1 MDWMTKTE
9 KENPSLFGPIGKS
22 KGARN
27 DLKPVYTGNT
37 SPSLRSKNTRLNN
50 ESESDDDYD
59 DNGNYDNR
67 SAKRYDNDDN
77 DGSSRRKRRGSVRR
91 AVNRSMRFL
100 KGMNDDEKLV
110 FGVVSAAVVIGIV
123 LFVLR
128 VRSVRAKNA
137 MNKELEQKQQS
148 LAVGIAAGESA
159 SSSSGAQPLSAGGDG
174 VDVVRAIKLATAD
187 CRFLHEKFALTKQGI
202 MVEGAD
208 MLTDGEHRRMDSHLT
223 ALRSIASQHSSEAI
237 FAATGTNIGDLIK
250 TVEALVA
257 MPVAASYGIEGSWRA
272 PGASPGLTVPT
283 AGAGIGASTE
293 ARRIPRR
300 NPFARPLND

>member
-37 SPSLRSKNTRLNN
+37 SSSLRSKNTRVNN

-59 DNGNYDNR
+59 DNGSYDNR
-67 SAKRYDNDDN
+67 STKRYDDDDN
-77 DGSSRRKRRGSVRR
+77 DGSNRRKKKSSVRR

-148 LAVGIAAGESA
+148 LAVGIAGESA
-159 SSSSGAQPLSAGGDG
+159 SSSGAQPLSAGGDD

-187 CRFLHEKFALTKQGI
+187 CRFLHEKFALAKQGI

-208 MLTDGEHRRMDSHLT
+208 MLTDGEHGRMESHLT

-250 TVEALVA
+250 TVEVLVA
-257 MPVAASYGIEGSWRA
+257 MPVAASSGIEGSWRA

-283 AGAGIGASTE
+283 AGVGIGGNTE

-300 NPFARPLND
+300 NPFARPLSD